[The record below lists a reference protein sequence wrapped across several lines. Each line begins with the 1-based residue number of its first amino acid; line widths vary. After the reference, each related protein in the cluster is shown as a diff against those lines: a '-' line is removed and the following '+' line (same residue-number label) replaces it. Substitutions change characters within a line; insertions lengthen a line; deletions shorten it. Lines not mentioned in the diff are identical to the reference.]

1 MSNVLAVSV
10 DIGRSSVKA
19 SATWGKD
26 TLSLE
31 VPTVV
36 STSLGTLAQS
46 NTVNSISD
54 QDIAK
59 VVVNSTQGDWMDGL
73 PNLFLF
79 GKHALKQGASPSAFS
94 EGLIFHRFSVAA
106 ILWAVA
112 WFQNHFKA
120 EGDAPVHLAI
130 NLTYLNNE
138 AAALYSSA
146 LKGRHE
152 VALGSPVSGRIED
165 IPITINIVKLFCF
178 QQGYAGLFCFL
189 KDGRFKTLQKQK
201 GLCVDIGR
209 RTVDFS
215 IVEELTL
222 SRGSSAVLGTSILI
236 DGIRQAVSKSHGL
249 TLTEQE
255 VERSFLDTSYET
267 QGLTAKGGVK
277 PWDVATQAVDGG
289 ESMYA
294 DLYAKIK
301 VAIMNFAGTDS
312 LEYIFLCGGGALLY
326 RELFAKDF
334 KVPIL
339 LSEFPLRS
347 NTQGMLQFISMGL

>member
-1 MSNVLAVSV
+1 MSVLAVSV

-19 SATWGKD
+19 SACFGKD
-26 TLSLE
+26 EVSLE
-31 VPTVV
+31 VPSVV
-36 STSLGTLAQS
+36 ATSLGPLAQS
-46 NTVNSISD
+46 DTVNSISD
-54 QDIAK
+54 HDIAK
-59 VVVNSTQGDWMDGL
+59 VVVNSTQGDLMEGL

-79 GKHALKQGASPSAFS
+79 GRHAIKQGASPSAFS
-94 EGLIFHRFSVAA
+94 EGVVFHRFSVAA
-106 ILWAVA
+106 ILWATA
-112 WFQNHFKA
+112 WFQHHFKV
-120 EGDAPVHLAI
+120 EGAVPVHLAI

-138 AAALYSSA
+138 ASTLYSSS
-146 LKGRHE
+146 LKGAHA
-152 VALGSPVSGRIED
+152 VALGVPAAGRVTEV
-165 IPITINIVKLFCF
+165 TVAVNIAKLFCF

-189 KDGRFKTLQKQK
+189 KDSKFKTLQKQK

-222 SRGSSAVLGTSILI
+222 NRGSSAVLGTSILI
-236 DGIRQAVSKSHGL
+236 DGVRQAVSKTHGL

-255 VERSFLDTSYET
+255 VERSFTDPAYTVR
-267 QGLTAKGGVK
+267 GLAAKGGVK
-277 PWDVATQAVDGG
+277 PWDVANAVSEGSDV
-289 ESMYA
+289 SMYG

-301 VAIMNFAGTDS
+301 VAIMNFAGTDN

-326 RELFAKDF
+326 QGLFAKDF